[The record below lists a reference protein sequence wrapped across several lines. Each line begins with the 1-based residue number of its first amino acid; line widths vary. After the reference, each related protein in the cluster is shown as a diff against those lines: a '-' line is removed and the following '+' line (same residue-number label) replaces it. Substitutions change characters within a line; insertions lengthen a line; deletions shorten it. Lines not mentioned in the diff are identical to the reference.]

1 MSASAPVSA
10 ETLARQVRCDISGG
24 VARIVLDRP
33 ETLNALGPPQRELV
47 ISHLR
52 DAATSLDVRVVVI
65 SAVGRA
71 FCAGGDLGIGERA
84 SRRDGQPARVVGETG
99 PGVRSAQALIAA
111 VLDCPKPVIAAVN
124 GVAAGMGAQLALAA
138 DFVLASRNARFAE
151 LFVTRGIVPD
161 AGAAYLL
168 PRILGLHLA
177 KRLLLLGADLPLDD
191 AVRLGVVYRLVESD
205 ELERAV
211 AGLAGQLASGPTV
224 ALGLAKRLLNQSL
237 DEDRGGAFDR
247 EELAVGM
254 NVWTEDSAEGLRS
267 FAEKRAPIF
276 RGW

>member
-1 MSASAPVSA
+1 
-10 ETLARQVRCDISGG
+10 
-24 VARIVLDRP
+24 
-33 ETLNALGPPQRELV
+33 
-47 ISHLR
+47 
-52 DAATSLDVRVVVI
+52 
-65 SAVGRA
+65 
-71 FCAGGDLGIGERA
+71 
-84 SRRDGQPARVVGETG
+84 
-99 PGVRSAQALIAA
+99 
-111 VLDCPKPVIAAVN
+111 VN

-138 DFVLASRNARFAE
+138 DFVLASTKARFAE

-205 ELERAV
+205 ELEAAV
-211 AGLAGQLASGPTV
+211 TELAAQLASGPTV